1 MPKNGV
7 DAQPAEI
14 ERLRVG
20 RGWPRSEL
28 ARRVRISRKTVYGI
42 EKGYN
47 RPSRETLQRIA
58 TELGVA
64 LADVMEDKPA
74 APPPPKRTAYPTS
87 HPKPASPAPP
97 PRPTKRAVE
106 DAA

>member
-7 DAQPAEI
+7 DPKGSEI
-14 ERLRVG
+14 ERLRLG
-20 RGWPRSEL
+20 RGWPRPEL
-28 ARRVRISRKTVYGI
+28 ARRVGISRKTVYGI
-42 EKGYN
+42 EKGFN
-47 RPSRETLQRIA
+47 RSSQETLQRIA

-64 LADVMEDKPA
+64 LGAVMEDKPA
-74 APPPPKRTAYPTS
+74 DPPPKRTAYPTS
-87 HPKPASPAPP
+87 HPKPTAPAPP